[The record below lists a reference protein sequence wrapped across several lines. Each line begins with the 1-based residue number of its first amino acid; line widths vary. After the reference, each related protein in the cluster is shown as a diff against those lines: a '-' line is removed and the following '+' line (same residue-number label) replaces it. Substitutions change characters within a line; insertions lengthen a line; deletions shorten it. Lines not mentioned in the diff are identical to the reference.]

1 MTAPTAVG
9 IDVGGTKAAAVR
21 VDADATIRA
30 RALADT
36 PADDVPALLDAM
48 RRAVKEVVD
57 PSTTAIGIA
66 AAGLVERGTG
76 EMRFAPNIAWRD
88 VDLDD
93 EVSSFGLATV
103 VDNDCTMAAVGELLA
118 GAGRGVADFV
128 YVGMGTG
135 IGGGL
140 VLDGAVRHG
149 AHGFAGEIGHI
160 IVEPGGVTCGC
171 GNQGCLETVASGQAI
186 TRLGRQ
192 RLGVDGY
199 GVVTAAKA
207 GDETARGI
215 LEEVGTRLGQG
226 IGGLVN
232 VFDPSLVIVGGG
244 PPTSAGDLL
253 LDPARRAS
261 HQTIMAASSRPEVP
275 IVLAG
280 LGPDAAAVGAALAAL
295 GEAS

>member
-21 VDADATIRA
+21 VDPEATIQA
-30 RALADT
+30 HALVDT
-36 PADDVPALLDAM
+36 PATDVPALLDAM
-48 RRAVKEVVD
+48 RRAVKEVLD

-88 VDLDD
+88 VDLGD
-93 EVSSFGLATV
+93 EVAVFGLPTV
-103 VDNDCTMAAVGELLA
+103 VDNDCTMAASGELLA

-140 VLDGAVRHG
+140 VVDGAVRHG

-160 IVEPGGVTCGC
+160 IVEPGGITCGC
-171 GNQGCLETVASGQAI
+171 GNEGCLETVASGQAI
-186 TRLGRQ
+186 TRLGRE
-192 RLGVDGY
+192 RLGLDGY
-199 GVVTAAKA
+199 GVVAAAKEGNEA
-207 GDETARGI
+207 ARAI
-215 LEEVGTRLGQG
+215 LDEVGRRLGQG

-232 VFDPSLVIVGGG
+232 VFDPALVIVGGG

-253 LDPARRAS
+253 LAPARRAS
-261 HQTIMAASSRPEVP
+261 HETIMAATSRPEVP
-275 IVLAG
+275 IVPAA
-280 LGPDAAAVGAALAAL
+280 LGADAAAVGAALSAL
-295 GEAS
+295 EHVS

>member
-1 MTAPTAVG
+1 MTTPTAVG

-21 VDADATIRA
+21 VVADATIQA
-30 RALADT
+30 HALADT
-36 PADDVPALLDAM
+36 PANDVPALLDAM
-48 RRAVKEVVD
+48 RRAVKEVLD
-57 PSTTAIGIA
+57 PSTTAIG
-66 AAGLVERGTG
+66 L
-76 EMRFAPNIAWRD
+76 P
-88 VDLDD
+88 
-93 EVSSFGLATV
+93 TV

-118 GAGRGVADFV
+118 GAGRGVSDFV

-140 VLDGAVRHG
+140 VVDGAVRHG

-160 IVEPGGVTCGC
+160 IVEPGGITCGC

-186 TRLGRQ
+186 TRLGRE

-207 GDETARGI
+207 GDEAARGI
-215 LEEVGTRLGQG
+215 LEEVGRRLGQG

-232 VFDPSLVIVGGG
+232 VFDPVLVIVGGG

-261 HQTIMAASSRPEVP
+261 HDTIMAADSRPEVP
-275 IVLAG
+275 IVPAA
-280 LGPDAAAVGAALAAL
+280 LGADAAAVGAALSAL
-295 GEAS
+295 GDTS